1 MAFWKRKK
9 QNTAES
15 TTASVP
21 SGKMWWTPRENILS
35 EPTEQN
41 RGTLCKGE
49 DVANV
54 ITGCGVPCE
63 CVEVVSAPQI
73 TTYHFELDNLLDIT
87 KLKKSIAVLSAMTHT
102 TVTQTMTDRGHFALV
117 MPKQQRRLTTLRE
130 CMLTTTFNEHE
141 RHLRTCLG
149 CDSNNESLVL
159 SVGDM
164 PHILIAGATGS
175 GKSVLLNSM
184 IVSLLFSCT
193 PESMVFVMIDPKQ
206 VELSKYE
213 GLPHL
218 ACPIVKNHTDAVQ
231 TLEAVCAEMD
241 KRYTRMAA
249 EGYKKASDMGLS
261 SIVVVIDELADLMLT
276 SKYECEQSI
285 VRIAQLGRAAGIH
298 LIIATQRPTVNVIT
312 GLIKSNIPCKIALQ
326 TASIR
331 DSITILDHK
340 GAESLTGKG
349 DALLKLPDRVEEIRF
364 QSAYVSDEDI
374 ESVVHYWKYD
384 SIR

>member
-1 MAFWKRKK
+1 MFKFKKK
-9 QNTAES
+9 QSAPAPAS
-15 TTASVP
+15 TLY
-21 SGKMWWTPRENILS
+21 WHTPPIDVMS
-35 EPTEQN
+35 EPAMREP
-41 RGTLCKGE
+41 GTIYKGE
-49 DVANV
+49 SIADI
-54 ITGCGVPCE
+54 ITYLGVPCE

-73 TTYHFELDNLLDIT
+73 ATYHIKLFDLMNIT
-87 KLKKSIAVLSAMTHT
+87 KLKKPIAALSAYIHAS
-102 TVTQTMTDRGHFALV
+102 VTQTTSDIGHFALV
-117 MPKQQRRLTTLRE
+117 IPHKQKRLTTLRE
-130 CMLTTTFNEHE
+130 CILTNTFDDYKP
-141 RHLRTCLG
+141 HLRTCLG
-149 CDSNNESLVL
+149 ADCNNKSLVL
-159 SVGDM
+159 SVADM

-193 PESMVFVMIDPKQ
+193 PVRAQFIMIDPKK

-218 ACPIVKNHTDAVQ
+218 MCPVIKDHAGAVTVLQ
-231 TLEAVCAEMD
+231 NVCREMD
-241 KRYTRMAA
+241 NRYSKMAA
-249 EGYKKASDMGLS
+249 QGFKKASDMGLP

-285 VRIAQLGRAAGIH
+285 IRIAQLGRAAGIH

-326 TASIR
+326 TASVR

-364 QSAYVSDEDI
+364 QSAYISDADI
-374 ESVVHYWKYD
+374 ASVVHYWGYN

>member
-1 MAFWKRKK
+1 MPSWYTPGIDLLSTPEG
-9 QNTAES
+9 QN
-15 TTASVP
+15 
-21 SGKMWWTPRENILS
+21 N
-35 EPTEQN
+35 
-41 RGTLCKGE
+41 GTIFKGE
-49 DVANV
+49 DIAAV

-63 CVEVVSAPQI
+63 FLKVVSAPQI
-73 TTYHFELDNLLDIT
+73 ATYHFNLDNILDIT
-87 KLKKSIAVLSAMTHT
+87 KLKKPTAALYAMVHCS
-102 TVTQTMTDRGHFALV
+102 VTQSSSTIGHFSLV
-117 MPKQQRRLTTLRE
+117 IPKAQRKITTLRE
-130 CMLTTTFNEHE
+130 CMLTHAFNDCKKPI
-141 RHLRTCLG
+141 RSCLG
-149 CDSNNESLVL
+149 IDCYNNSMVL
-159 SVGDM
+159 SVAAM

-184 IVSLLFSCT
+184 IVSMLYSET
-193 PESMVFVMIDPKQ
+193 PETLQFVMIDPKK

-218 ACPIVKNHTDAVQ
+218 ACPIVKDHASAVR
-231 TLEAVCAEMD
+231 TLEAVCNEMD
-241 KRYTRMAA
+241 NRYNRMAA
-249 EGYKKASDMGLS
+249 EGYKKAQDMGLPS
-261 SIVVVIDELADLMLT
+261 LVVVIDELADLMLT

-285 VRIAQLGRAAGIH
+285 IRIAQLGRAAGIH

-326 TASIR
+326 TSSIR

-364 QSAYVSDEDI
+364 QSAFITDNDI
-374 ESVVHYWKYD
+374 ERVVNYWKTN

>member
-15 TTASVP
+15 TLP
-21 SGKMWWTPRENILS
+21 SSMDGKMWWTPRENILS

-41 RGTLCKGE
+41 RGTICRGE

-73 TTYHFELDNLLDIT
+73 TTYHFELNNLLDIT
-87 KLKKSIAVLSAMTHT
+87 KLKKPIAVLTAMTHT
-102 TVTQTMTDRGHFALV
+102 TVTQTTTDRGHFALV
-117 MPKQQRRLTTLRE
+117 IPKQQRRLTTLRE
-130 CMLTTTFNEHE
+130 CMLTTTFNEYK

-149 CDSNNESLVL
+149 CDSKNESLVL

-193 PESMVFVMIDPKQ
+193 PVSMGFVMIDPKK

-218 ACPIVKNHTDAVQ
+218 AAPIAKSHTDAVQ

-261 SIVVVIDELADLMLT
+261 SIVVIIDELADLMLT

-326 TASIR
+326 TSSIR

-340 GAESLTGKG
+340 GAESLAGKG

-374 ESVVHYWKYD
+374 ESVVHYWRYD